1 MSSFWG
7 QYLHLSVFGESH
19 GEGIGAVLDNLPPGQ
34 AIDLDELK
42 AFMRRRAPGQTPWST
57 PRKEMDL
64 PQILSGFYRRR
75 TTGTPMTCLIKNQD
89 TQSKD
94 YANLETVPRPGHADL
109 TGQARYL
116 GYNDPRG
123 GGHFSG
129 RLTSGIT
136 FAGGVC
142 KQILAR
148 QGIHIAGHIKEIAGI
163 PDQAIDLAAPPFRE
177 LAAVGTKRFP
187 TLDDEQGQKMIDA
200 VEEARMALDS
210 VGGVV
215 EIVVWGMFAGVGD
228 PMFGGLEP
236 KLASFLYAIPA
247 VKALSFGAGFEQT
260 RRRGSE
266 NNDSPRFVA
275 HDDHFHIRNQTN
287 NSGGIDGG
295 ISNGSPIIFQVGIKP
310 TSSIGQPQDSIDLTS
325 NENTTLVVKGRHDPC
340 IVPRALPVCEAAAAI
355 VLLDSLLLTDLFDF
369 EATGEVVL

>member
-1 MSSFWG
+1 MSSYWG

-34 AIDLDELK
+34 AIDLDEVK
-42 AFMRRRAPGQTPWST
+42 AFMKRRAPGQTPWST

-64 PQILSGFYRRR
+64 PQIVSGFYRRR
-75 TTGTPMTCLIKNQD
+75 TTGTPLTCLIKNQD

-129 RLTSGIT
+129 RLTAPIT
-136 FAGGVC
+136 FAGAVC
-142 KQILAR
+142 KQILER
-148 QGIHIAGHIKEIAGI
+148 QGIHIAGHVKEIAGI
-163 PDQAIDLAAPPFRE
+163 PDRPIDLARPPFRE
-177 LAAVGTKRFP
+177 LAGVAAKKFP
-187 TLDDEQGQKMIDA
+187 TLDDNQGQLMIDA

-215 EIVVWGMFAGVGD
+215 EIVVWGLFAGIGD

-236 KLASFLYAIPA
+236 RLASFLYAIPA
-247 VKALSFGAGFEQT
+247 VKGLSFGAGFDQT
-260 RRRGSE
+260 KRRGSE
-266 NNDSPRFVA
+266 NNDSPQFVQ
-275 HDDHFHIRNQTN
+275 HDDHFHIRNKTN
-287 NSGGIDGG
+287 HSGGIDGG
-295 ISNGSPIIFQVGIKP
+295 ISNGNPIIFQVGIKP
-310 TSSIGQPQDSIDLTS
+310 TSSIGQPQDSIDLTA

-369 EATGEVVL
+369 EATGEVVI